1 MLDLILQGCERT
13 QHPLGT
19 FSASQA
25 QTSFVI
31 TQYNFPSVK
40 NHFSLK
46 MNIHARERNGA
57 GFLPELLWAEFMAVQ
72 DPHFCCHKPN
82 RPLRPAHFHIR
93 FPAIDSCVER
103 VAQECRWMRHLLSFI
118 FSDTVQSGALRVSW
132 THEQMVLSGLE
143 DYTEGKDNLQESPKF
158 SSIIDQGAK

>member
-1 MLDLILQGCERT
+1 MKGHSTSWAHSVPPRLRPRLSLHSTISHRWKIISVWRWTFMPEREMG
-13 QHPLGT
+13 LV
-19 FSASQA
+19 FSPNCCGQS
-25 QTSFVI
+25 
-31 TQYNFPSVK
+31 
-40 NHFSLK
+40 
-46 MNIHARERNGA
+46 
-57 GFLPELLWAEFMAVQ
+57 FMAVQ

-143 DYTEGKDNLQESPKF
+143 DYTEGKDNLQERVLNFLPS
-158 SSIIDQGAK
+158 